1 MSFFY
6 NYNGDY
12 MKIYLDLIMI
22 LNFFFD
28 LILLLSVAII
38 LKRKIIY
45 ERLIISSFIGGLS
58 ILGLFINFNSITLFI
73 YKFVISILMIVI
85 CFKYQD
91 IKYFINNLIYLY
103 INSIVLGGF
112 LYFLNISF
120 SYKRDGLIFYHHGLS
135 INFITLIILG
145 PLIIYLYI
153 KQVKKIKNN
162 YNNYYDVYIYYKNKS
177 YKYIG
182 YIDSGNNLKYKKIP
196 VVLIDKK
203 KLLFEIK
210 EFSYMPYQALNYTG
224 LLKLVKLDKVIINNN
239 IYDAYLGISDT
250 NIKIDGV
257 DILLNK
263 EMGG

>member
-6 NYNGDY
+6 NLNGDY

-58 ILGLFINFNSITLFI
+58 ILGLFYSFSSFTLFL
-73 YKFVISILMIVI
+73 YKFLISIIMIII
-85 CFKYQD
+85 CFKFKD
-91 IKYFINNLIYLY
+91 IKYFFNNLLFLY

-112 LYFLNISF
+112 LYFLNINF
-120 SYKRDGLIFYHHGLS
+120 SYKHHGLIFYHHGLS

-145 PLIIYLYI
+145 PLIINLYI
-153 KQVKKIKNN
+153 KQIKKLRNN
-162 YNNYYDVYIYYKNKS
+162 YNNYLNVIIYYKNKS
-177 YKYIG
+177 YSYTG
-182 YIDSGNNLKYKKIP
+182 YVDSANNLSYKGIP
-196 VVLIDKK
+196 VILIDKK

-224 LLKLVKLDKVIINNN
+224 LLKLVKLDKVIVNDV
-239 IYDAYLGISDT
+239 YYSSYLGISDT
-250 NIKIDGV
+250 SIKIDGV
-257 DILLNK
+257 DILLNNK
-263 EMGG
+263 MGG

>member
-1 MSFFY
+1 
-6 NYNGDY
+6 

-58 ILGLFINFNSITLFI
+58 ILGLFISFNSISLFI
-73 YKFVISILMIVI
+73 YKFLISILMVVI

-91 IKYFINNLIYLY
+91 IKYFFNNILYLY

-112 LYFLNISF
+112 LYFLNIEF
-120 SYKRDGLIFYHHGLS
+120 SYKRNGLVFYHHGLS

-145 PLIIYLYI
+145 PLIIYLYV
-153 KQVKKIKNN
+153 KQIKKIKNN
-162 YNNYYDVYIYYKNKS
+162 YNNYLNVNIFYKDKS
-177 YKYIG
+177 YTYTG
-182 YIDSGNNLKYKKIP
+182 YYDSGNNLTYKGKP
-196 VVLIDKK
+196 VILIDKK

-224 LLKLVKLDKVIINNN
+224 LLKLIKLDKVIIDNNLYN
-239 IYDAYLGISDT
+239 AYLGISST

-257 DILLNK
+257 DVLLNNK
-263 EMGG
+263 MGG

>member
-28 LILLLSVAII
+28 LILLVSVAII

-58 ILGLFINFNSITLFI
+58 ILGLFINFDTITLFI
-73 YKFVISILMIVI
+73 YKFIISIIMIII

-120 SYKRDGLIFYHHGLS
+120 SYKHDGLIFYHHGLS
-135 INFITLIILG
+135 INFIILIILG
-145 PLIIYLYI
+145 PIIIYLYI
-153 KQVKKIKNN
+153 KQIKKIKNN
-162 YNNYYDVYIYYKNKS
+162 YNNYLDVFIFINNKS
-177 YKYIG
+177 YKYTG
-182 YIDSGNNLKYKKIP
+182 YIDSGNNLRYKNTP
-196 VVLIDKK
+196 VILLDKK

-224 LLKLVKLDKVIINNN
+224 LLKIIKIDKIIIDNTF
-239 IYDAYLGISDT
+239 YKAYLGIFEND
-250 NIKIDGV
+250 IKIDGV